1 MAIDTR
7 TGKGENAAPL
17 RHRFPFFDNK
27 YYEPGGQLQKSD
39 TSSCFL
45 YIVSGRLR
53 NNDEPKR
60 IKGENRRVVK

>member
-27 YYEPGGQLQKSD
+27 YYEPERAATEVGHFEL
-39 TSSCFL
+39 FL
-45 YIVSGRLR
+45 VYRQR
-53 NNDEPKR
+53 QTKE
-60 IKGENRRVVK
+60 